1 MKPKFRYYFFILI
14 LILSYSMYG
23 QDIRSTINMGDMI
36 LSFWKHFKPL

>member
-23 QDIRSTINMGDMI
+23 QDISSTINITGDMI
-36 LSFWKHFKPL
+36 LSFLETL